1 MLELLKKYA
10 VDQGLDAEPGFKPKE
25 IRWVLAFDEMG
36 NFSEV
41 LEVGNVEDKKN
52 KGKTFLKCPDLSQ
65 PEMKAGGIMKSQ
77 FLAEAAGVVTL
88 LGKTEEESGEKG
100 KDPKTVAK
108 HLFFLRMLQEA
119 KLATPGLDLIGDSL
133 AQDSVLTQI
142 RTRLRQY
149 KLKDT
154 DKLTLLFGSR
164 FILEDDSWH
173 DWWRD
178 FRRRLITKDSE
189 AGKVGIKGRGTM
201 RCLLTGDLV
210 EPAKTHPKIERLAD
224 VGGIASGDVLIGF
237 DKDAFTS
244 YGLAQSA
251 NAAVSEDAANSYRAA
266 LNHLIKETGFRMA
279 GAKVVHWF
287 KKRIPVDDD
296 PLSFLFEADT
306 KQEIVAQERCRELL
320 TSVRTG
326 KRPDLGEN
334 HFYSLTLSGASGRVM
349 VRDWMEGS
357 FQELLTSIVLWFDD
371 LAITHRDGSRLAPDP
386 KFMAVLGGTV
396 RELKDLPPNVTTR
409 LWRAALKK
417 EAIPFSVLAQALN
430 RAKIDI
436 VNNQPFNHAR
446 MGLIKAFNL
455 RQNRSQGGDSMSDTL
470 KPFLNE
476 HHPHPAYHC
485 GRLLAVMAALQ
496 RSALGDVGAG
506 VVQRYY
512 AAASTTPALVLGR
525 LSRLSQFHL
534 NKLDNP
540 GLAIWYENLIAG
552 IWGRMKDSPPGVLN
566 LEEQSL
572 FALGYYQQIASL
584 RSPKAGKDQPEKG
597 ENNE

>member
-1 MLELLKKYA
+1 M
-10 VDQGLDAEPGFKPKE
+10 
-25 IRWVLAFDEMG
+25 
-36 NFSEV
+36 
-41 LEVGNVEDKKN
+41 
-52 KGKTFLKCPDLSQ
+52 C
-65 PEMKAGGIMKSQ
+65 
-77 FLAEAAGVVTL
+77 
-88 LGKTEEESGEKG
+88 
-100 KDPKTVAK
+100 
-108 HLFFLRMLQEA
+108 
-119 KLATPGLDLIGDSL
+119 
-133 AQDSVLTQI
+133 
-142 RTRLRQY
+142 
-149 KLKDT
+149 
-154 DKLTLLFGSR
+154 
-164 FILEDDSWH
+164 
-173 DWWRD
+173 
-178 FRRRLITKDSE
+178 
-189 AGKVGIKGRGTM
+189 
-201 RCLLTGDLV
+201 DLV
-210 EPAKTHPKIERLAD
+210 TGKLIIPLRTHPKILGLSD
-224 VGGIASGDVLIGF
+224 VGGRGEGDVLIGF

-251 NAAVSEDAANSYRAA
+251 NAAVSEDAAASYRAA

-371 LAITHRDGSRLAPDP
+371 LAIIHRDGSRLAPDP

-496 RSALGDVGAG
+496 RRALGDVGAG

-584 RSPKAGKDQPEKG
+584 RSPKAGNDQPEKG
-597 ENNE
+597 EKNE